1 MGRKIKLQVC
11 LNEALYVE
19 LLAEAQQKGIS
30 CPAVVVELLAE
41 RYGKTEKDFE
51 SDITKKVLDE
61 FKEFSEKI
69 EFNKE
74 YSIFDASP
82 TFSQNR
88 DYRSLLGK
96 KIAIYVA
103 DEFFPGV
110 TASRSRTGNIRR
122 RSNGAALYIKKSN
135 DKKD

>member
-1 MGRKIKLQVC
+1 MTNLS
-11 LNEALYVE
+11 N
-19 LLAEAQQKGIS
+19 
-30 CPAVVVELLAE
+30 
-41 RYGKTEKDFE
+41 
-51 SDITKKVLDE
+51 
-61 FKEFSEKI
+61 
-69 EFNKE
+69 
-74 YSIFDASP
+74 
-82 TFSQNR
+82 
-88 DYRSLLGK
+88 GK